1 MEDILK
7 LLRKLSAEEKAVFL
21 LFVKMVDLIVY
32 ITTLTSFNAIFSF
45 YVEVNFFEYVSIAP
59 Q

>member
-21 LFVKMVDLIVY
+21 LFVKMVDLIV
-32 ITTLTSFNAIFSF
+32 
-45 YVEVNFFEYVSIAP
+45 
-59 Q
+59 